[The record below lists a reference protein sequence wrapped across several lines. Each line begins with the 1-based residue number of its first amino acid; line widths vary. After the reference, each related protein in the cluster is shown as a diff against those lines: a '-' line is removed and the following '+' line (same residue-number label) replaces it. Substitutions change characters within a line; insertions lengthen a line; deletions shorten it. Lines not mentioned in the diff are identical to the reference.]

1 MTKEERTIEC
11 AISYMVNNQSK
22 QFSKELVLCA
32 EILKQIKEK
41 GTVYDYTKFSMTD
54 QELVSDIAYN
64 IYKLEQD
71 VDNNKW
77 VEPEDLFCS
86 DEEIGELYT
95 GDEEDEP
102 ELDFEDIG
110 DFMPVTTDE
119 LYNLYSVLSGI
130 GVPNI
135 IFDGI
140 GYCFNNGYYKIKDV
154 GIEKMVLAVTQVEKS
169 ELDPMCIKLLE
180 NQM

>member
-1 MTKEERTIEC
+1 MTKEQKAANIAIETI
-11 AISYMVNNQSK
+11 INNHMK
-22 QFSKELVLCA
+22 QFSRNLVICA
-32 EILKQIKEK
+32 EVLNQIKEK
-41 GTVYDYTKFSMTD
+41 GYVYDYTKFYLED
-54 QELVSDIAYN
+54 QELVNN
-64 IYKLEQD
+64 ISFNLYQMEEM
-71 VDNNKW
+71 VNNKKW
-77 VEPEDLFCS
+77 TRPEDLFGP
-86 DEEIGELYT
+86 DEEVGELYT

-135 IFDGI
+135 IFNGV
-140 GYCFNNGYYKIKDV
+140 GYCYNNGYYQIKDV
-154 GIEKMVLAVTQVEKS
+154 GVEEMVLSVTPIDKC
-169 ELDPMCIKLLE
+169 ELDEMCIKLLE